1 MELAPIKTRFAP
13 SPTGYMHLGN
23 ARTALFNA
31 LVARNQGGVFVLR
44 IEDTDAKR
52 SQDIYREAL
61 IEDLRW
67 LGLDWQEGTDNDL
80 QTGSYA
86 QSRRG
91 DIYRKHYDALIGRD
105 CAYPCFCSAQELK
118 QIRKSQL
125 AAGHPPRYPG
135 TCARLTTQEV
145 QARLARGVEPSLR
158 FRVPKDDRIEFDDLV
173 RGPQRFHG
181 GDIGDFVIRRSDGT
195 PAFFFCNAVDDAL
208 MGVTLVL
215 RGEDHLSNTPR
226 QLLLLNA
233 LGYEAPRYGHIALL
247 TGPAGSPLSK
257 RRGARSVRELREA
270 GYLPLAINNYLARLG
285 HVYERND
292 LLSPP
297 ELSEQ
302 FDLSRLGRAS
312 AQFDERQLR
321 HWQKE
326 AVLRMADAELWDWLK
341 AGGDAAETR
350 IEVRVPAEHRLNFVR
365 AVRDNIELPPD
376 AYRLACDL
384 FGDELH
390 FTAETEVTI
399 RHVGAHFFEIA
410 EAQLSPAPEDFKA
423 YARAVGEA
431 TGVKGK
437 ALFMPLRAAL
447 TGALHGPE
455 LARVFPL
462 IGIGRARTRLQAAHA
477 KAKV

>member
-1 MELAPIKTRFAP
+1 MEHTPIKTRFAP

-31 LVARNQGGVFVLR
+31 LVARKRGGVFLLR
-44 IEDTDAKR
+44 IEDTDAQR
-52 SQDIYREAL
+52 SAEIYRHAL

-67 LGLDWQEGTDNDL
+67 LGLDWQEGPEKDL
-80 QTGSYA
+80 HNGPYA
-86 QSRRG
+86 QSQRG
-91 DIYRKHYDALIGRD
+91 DIYRKHYDALIEQDR
-105 CAYPCFCSAQELK
+105 AYPCFCSTQELK

-125 AAGHPPRYPG
+125 AAGQPPRYPG
-135 TCARLTTQEV
+135 TCARLTAPEV
-145 QARLARGVEPSLR
+145 EARLTGGMEPSLR
-158 FRVPKDDRIEFDDLV
+158 FCVPKEGMIEFDDLV
-173 RGPQRFHG
+173 RGPQRYHG
-181 GDIGDFVIRRSDGT
+181 SAIGDFVIRRSDGT

-312 AQFDERQLR
+312 AQFDEGHLR
-321 HWQKE
+321 YWQKE
-326 AVLRMADAELWDWLK
+326 AVLRSADAEVWDWLK
-341 AGGDAAETR
+341 AGCNAAKTR
-350 IEVRVPAEHRLNFVR
+350 IEALVPAEHHLNFVR
-365 AVRDNIELPPD
+365 AVHDNIELPLD

-384 FGDELH
+384 FDDTLHVTDE
-390 FTAETEVTI
+390 AEATI
-399 RHVGAHFFEIA
+399 RQAEAHFFEIA
-410 EAQLSPAPEDFKA
+410 AAQLPPSPDDFKA

-431 TGVKGK
+431 AGIKGK

-455 LARVFPL
+455 MARVFPL
-462 IGIGRARTRLQAAHA
+462 IGIERARTRLQTAQA
-477 KAKV
+477 KAKD